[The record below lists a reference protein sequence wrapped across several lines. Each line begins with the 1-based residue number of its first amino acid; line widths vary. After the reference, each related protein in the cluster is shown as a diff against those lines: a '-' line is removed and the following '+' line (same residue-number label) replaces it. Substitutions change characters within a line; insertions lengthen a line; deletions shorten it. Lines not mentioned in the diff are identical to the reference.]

1 MAETGTSLIGDAPAV
16 PDSLRLLQDEL
27 ATAADGLQAD
37 QLAELTVEIR
47 QANRI
52 FVAGGGRSGLA
63 LRMHAMRLMHLGLT
77 VHVVGETTTPA
88 IGRGD
93 LLIVASG
100 SGTTAGAVAAA
111 QTSVSAGARVAAL
124 TTDGQSKLAGIAHQ
138 VVVIPA
144 AQKTDH
150 RGTASGQ
157 YSGSLFE
164 QALLLVLDAVF
175 HTLWKADGTP
185 AEDLWP
191 RHANLE

>member
-1 MAETGTSLIGDAPAV
+1 MTRASDTPAVAASLSLI
-16 PDSLRLLQDEL
+16 QDEL
-27 ATAADGLQAD
+27 AGAAGSLQAD
-37 QLAELTVEIR
+37 QLAALVAEIQR
-47 QANRI
+47 ARKI

-63 LRMHAMRLMHLGLT
+63 LRMHAMRLMHLGLP

-88 IGRGD
+88 IGSGD

-111 QTSVSAGARVAAL
+111 ETAVSVDARVAAL
-124 TTDGQSKLAGIAHQ
+124 TTDGESTLAGLAHR

-150 RGTASGQ
+150 GGTASRQ

-164 QALLLVLDAVF
+164 QALLLVLDATF